1 MKLLSLLAYLAL
13 ATLVDAQQM
22 VTISATGEGA
32 TNSVSIGS
40 DQFFTLL
47 RLSSDNGS
55 GAQAYVL
62 RDGHVAALYTDRTFT
77 NKAWSSSPDKAFA
90 GPATAQL
97 QVTKGARH
105 ADLSLEISPAI
116 YPPATMIREA
126 DGPVKVTL
134 QESSDLKHWILST
147 NGATHTLTSTNA
159 NKFFRVKVEK
169 LHEEK

>member
-1 MKLLSLLAYLAL
+1 MKLLSLFAFFAL
-13 ATLVDAQQM
+13 ATLGDAQQK

-47 RLSSDNGS
+47 RLSSDNGT
-55 GAQAYVL
+55 GAVAYVL
-62 RDGHVAALYTDRTFT
+62 RDGLVLDVYTDRTFT
-77 NKAWSSSPDKAFA
+77 NKAWLSSPDKVFA
-90 GPATAQL
+90 GPTTALL
-97 QVTKGARH
+97 QVAKGARH

-126 DGPVKVTL
+126 DGPVRVTL

-147 NGATHTLTSTNA
+147 NGATHTLTNTNA
-159 NKFFRVKVEK
+159 KRFFRVKVEK
-169 LHEEK
+169 LDEEK